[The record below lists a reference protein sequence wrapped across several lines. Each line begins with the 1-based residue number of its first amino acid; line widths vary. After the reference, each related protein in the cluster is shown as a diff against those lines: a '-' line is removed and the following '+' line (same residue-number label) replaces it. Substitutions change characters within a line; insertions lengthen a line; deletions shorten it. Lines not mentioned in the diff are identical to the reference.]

1 MPANVQNVLIVAK
14 AGDERA
20 MEAALEMGG
29 WIEELGVACQVV
41 RNRARNDCRTGL
53 QALIGEGP
61 EPDLVVVLGGDGTMI
76 SVARKLMGLCLPI
89 LGVNRGR
96 LGFLSQLSWGD
107 DCRRQIVKAVTEGFA
122 VNTVMMAL
130 CEVERQGE
138 RVFSCGAV
146 NDVVVSRGAIARLVR
161 LGVSFAGERLGVF
174 RADGL
179 IVSTPTG
186 TTAYSMSAGGPLVH
200 PGLEAFLL
208 TPICAFLDTLKPM
221 VLPTDRVLAITV
233 EEGAAGIMLTCD
245 GQTLFAL
252 EPGDE
257 VHVTR
262 AHKPMKLAAVGNHS
276 YFGKLLDKGFIMQR

>member
-1 MPANVQNVLIVAK
+1 MPANVRNVLVVAK

-20 MEAALEMGG
+20 MEAARELGG
-29 WIEELGVACQVV
+29 WIEELGVGCHVV
-41 RNRARNDCRTGL
+41 QNRTRTDCRAGL
-53 QALIGEGP
+53 RALLGDGP
-61 EPDLVVVLGGDGTMI
+61 EPELVVVLGGDGTMI

-96 LGFLSQLSWGD
+96 LGFLSQLSWGP
-107 DCRRQIVKAVTEGFA
+107 DCRERIVKAVTEGFA

-138 RVFSCGAV
+138 KVFSCGAV

-161 LGVSFAGERLGVF
+161 LGVSFAGERLGTF
-174 RADGL
+174 RADGM

-200 PGLEAFLL
+200 PDLETFSL

-221 VLPTDRVLAITV
+221 VLPTDRVLSLTV

-245 GQTLFAL
+245 GQTLFPL
-252 EPGDE
+252 ETGDE
-257 VHVTR
+257 VRITR
-262 AHKPMKLAAVGNHS
+262 AQKPMKLAAVGNHS
-276 YFGKLLDKGFIMQR
+276 YFGKLLDKGFITQR